1 MSQTHPSEA
10 LLQFW
15 LDAGPPK
22 WYVADDV
29 FDAEI
34 TQKFG
39 ALWESGAKGE
49 LESWTSH
56 PRKSLALIILLDQF
70 PRNMFRQSG
79 RAFST
84 DDKAKAA
91 ACYSIK
97 QGWDMRIDEPERQ
110 FFYLP
115 LMHSEMLSDQD
126 HCIRLM
132 IERMPETGAPN
143 VLHAR
148 VHREVIRQFGRFPY
162 RNEALGRE
170 TSAAEKAF
178 LEGGGYGEIVRK
190 FEADEK
196 SAQK

>member
-1 MSQTHPSEA
+1 MSQNHASEDI
-10 LLQFW
+10 LEFW
-15 LDAGPPK
+15 LQAGPPK
-22 WYVADDV
+22 WYVADDS
-29 FDAEI
+29 FDQEI
-34 TQKFG
+34 RDKFG
-39 ALWESGAKGE
+39 DLWEKGAKGS
-49 LESWTSH
+49 LEDWTGH
-56 PRKSLALIILLDQF
+56 PRKALALIILLDQF
-70 PRNMFRQSG
+70 PRNMFRQDG

-84 DDKAKAA
+84 DERAKAA

-148 VHREVIRQFGRFPY
+148 AHREVIREFGRFPY
-162 RNEALGRE
+162 RNTALGRE
-170 TSAAEKAF
+170 TTPAEQTY
-178 LEGGGYGEIVRK
+178 LDNGGYGYTVRK
-190 FEADEK
+190 LEGA
-196 SAQK
+196 A

>member
-1 MSQTHPSEA
+1 MSQNHASEDI
-10 LLQFW
+10 LEFW
-15 LDAGPPK
+15 LQAGPPK
-22 WYVADDV
+22 WYVADDS
-29 FDAEI
+29 FDQEI
-34 TQKFG
+34 RDKFG
-39 ALWESGAKGE
+39 DLWEKGAKGA
-49 LESWTSH
+49 LEDWTGH
-56 PRKSLALIILLDQF
+56 PRKALALIILLDQF
-70 PRNMFRQSG
+70 PRNMFRQDG

-84 DDKAKAA
+84 DERAKAA

-148 VHREVIRQFGRFPY
+148 AHREVIREFGRFPY
-162 RNEALGRE
+162 RNTALGRE
-170 TSAAEKAF
+170 TTPAEQTY
-178 LEGGGYGEIVRK
+178 LDNGGYGYTVRK
-190 FEADEK
+190 LEGA
-196 SAQK
+196 A

>member
-1 MSQTHPSEA
+1 MSQNHASEDI
-10 LLQFW
+10 LEFW
-15 LDAGPPK
+15 LQAGPPK
-22 WYVADDV
+22 WYVADDS
-29 FDAEI
+29 FDQEI
-34 TQKFG
+34 RDKFG
-39 ALWESGAKGE
+39 DLWEEGAKGA
-49 LESWTSH
+49 LEDWTGH
-56 PRKSLALIILLDQF
+56 PRKALALIILLDQF
-70 PRNMFRQSG
+70 PRNMFRQDG

-84 DDKAKAA
+84 DERAKAA

-148 VHREVIRQFGRFPY
+148 AHREVIREFGRFPY
-162 RNEALGRE
+162 RNTALGRE
-170 TSAAEKAF
+170 TTPAEQTY
-178 LEGGGYGEIVRK
+178 LDNGGYGYTVRK
-190 FEADEK
+190 LEGA
-196 SAQK
+196 A